1 MRELTLEEI
10 GVDLDR
16 VIRLMGGEEKILQ
29 HLGTDLNRAI
39 RLMGGEE
46 KVIRSLGT
54 EKVLQHFSP
63 DDILRYIGEDQVI
76 ALVRSLGREKVR
88 QLLEASSE

>member
-16 VIRLMGGEEKILQ
+16 V
-29 HLGTDLNRAI
+29 I